1 MVPTEQLV
9 ATKEDTDKV
18 VAEDAADNAAMTDET
33 EKISEGADTY
43 ETLDD
48 AAGDSL
54 EENIEVDLYAPA
66 SDMKIELD
74 EEAVKEFLSSSTV
87 DINENIIPDM
97 EVSHLKKTPLIPSV
111 STSTTTTTKTT
122 STSTTT
128 KISSTSATTTAASTP
143 PTLASTTTISTT
155 SIPQPQVTSTLQT
168 TTTVQTTTTTIT
180 ATDSTTTKADCDG
193 SSLLGSRILS
203 KFGICDQEAT
213 QTKTAVA
220 TTPTTT
226 STTTTEPISNN
237 FFLFNFLKDRFA
249 DELA

>member
-54 EENIEVDLYAPA
+54 EENIEVGLYAPA

-74 EEAVKEFLSSSTV
+74 EEAVKEILSSSTV

-97 EVSHLKKTPLIPSV
+97 EVNPLKKTPLIPSV

-168 TTTVQTTTTTIT
+168 TTTVRTTTTE
-180 ATDSTTTKADCDG
+180 STTTKADCEG

-203 KFGICDQEAT
+203 KFGICDQEST
-213 QTKTAVA
+213 QTKTAAA